1 MTIES
6 GQWEGGERRTAQ
18 CSSHEDL
25 IHMLKSMNEKMD
37 NVLSRQADH
46 ADRLGQLEGI
56 VTNGLSSNVKE
67 IKMQVDKLTSNMRVL
82 EDHDKGFEF
91 FRDFVISSRN
101 VIFVNI
107 IKIASVGGCV
117 FLIWHFGDRVLKAV
131 LG

>member
-6 GQWEGGERRTAQ
+6 GQWEGGERRMAQ

-46 ADRLGQLEGI
+46 ADRLGSLEGI

-67 IKMQVDKLTSNMRVL
+67 IKEQVSTLTSNMRVL

-117 FLIWHFGDRVLKAV
+117 FLIWHFGDRVIKAMI
-131 LG
+131 G

>member
-6 GQWEGGERRTAQ
+6 GQWEGGERRTTQ

-46 ADRLGQLEGI
+46 ADRLGSLEGI

-67 IKMQVDKLTSNMRVL
+67 IKEQVSTLTSNMRVL

-117 FLIWHFGDRVLKAV
+117 FLIWHFGDRVIKAMT
-131 LG
+131 G

>member
-25 IHMLKSMNEKMD
+25 IHILKSMNEKMD

-46 ADRLGQLEGI
+46 ADRLGSLEGI

-67 IKMQVDKLTSNMRVL
+67 IKMQVDKLTSNMNVL
-82 EDHDKGFEF
+82 EDHDKGFKF
-91 FRDFVISSRN
+91 FRDFVITSRD

-117 FLIWHFGDRVLKAV
+117 FLIWHFGDRIIKAAI
-131 LG
+131 G